1 MLISNLA
8 NKSFIFCRDHAIIN
22 SLRLPLVSYISP
34 FDAIFSMGFTPASPL
49 YHSQNLSNYS
59 DNVFESLFIRF
70 MVSSSPVK
78 IFLLLRCCDP
88 NGEKYEMEF
97 DFWFIKSCFSWPSLA
112 RFPIPNSSLV
122 GRLYFFWAKNW

>member
-1 MLISNLA
+1 MHVQTDLSSSTLPAMDFNLLISNLVIS
-8 NKSFIFCRDHAIIN
+8 KSFIFCRDHPIIN
-22 SLRLPLVSYISP
+22 SLRFFRYLLPLVSYISP

-97 DFWFIKSCFSWPSLA
+97 DF
-112 RFPIPNSSLV
+112 
-122 GRLYFFWAKNW
+122 